1 MIVKKGFPEQI
12 PHPVLEHLINRSL
25 RIRNLPYNS
34 GADKVAESGFGLGVP
49 LSPAQRII
57 LRCCSASVDGTGV
70 LSLDIRGDA
79 DYEIIRNLLGLNNSP
94 KRLWLPSDAEII
106 EKSDAM
112 EIEFH
117 APITLLLCVAGRR
130 SGKTTIASILMASLA
145 RRVLKDS
152 EFLNDVPVLT
162 DSIISILNVA
172 CDTFQARILFK
183 MLIDNL
189 VRLGLLKENSS
200 PAERVQ
206 IGRLLMESLSSSSR
220 SSRGRTAC
228 GICFDEFA
236 HFQRTNGPLS
246 DQAVWTALIPSL
258 ATFGKKSLAVI
269 ATSPAG
275 QSGVV
280 WELFEQRGTRPG
292 MLTIQTPTWV
302 MNPHISREQL
312 DNEFQRDE
320 NLARQEYG
328 AEFLAPHGQF
338 INPDDISKCI
348 QVNILP
354 TPKNTGYHIHI
365 DLGLKHDA
373 TAIALGYLDSRN
385 EGQWRIVIEHVD
397 IIKAH
402 SGQVLNA
409 GEIETRI
416 LRLAEGKKVSG
427 ITFDQH
433 QSAYLIERLKSH
445 GYNATEFPATSKSNQ
460 QVFSFLR
467 DLITSGRI
475 VLPDNQCLIDEL
487 ESLECTIASWG
498 FKVQARYGCND
509 DSADAVA
516 ACAWF
521 LGQNA
526 SSASAWSDF
535 FSEINRKPDF

>member
-1 MIVKKGFPEQI
+1 MKKGFPEKI
-12 PHPVLEHLINRSL
+12 PHPTIKHLICRSIG
-25 RIRNLPYNS
+25 IRNLPYNS
-34 GADKVAESGFGLGVP
+34 GADKVAESGFGLGIP
-49 LSPAQRII
+49 LSPVQRII
-57 LRCCSASVDGTGV
+57 LRCVSASADGTGV

-79 DYEIIRNLLGLNNSP
+79 DYEIFRNLLGLNNLP
-94 KRLWLPSDAEII
+94 VRLWLPSDAEII
-106 EKSDAM
+106 ENNGTM
-112 EIEFH
+112 EVVFH
-117 APITLLLCVAGRR
+117 SPITLLLCVAGRR

-145 RRVLKDS
+145 RRVLKDR
-152 EFLNDVPVLT
+152 EFLKDIPVLN
-162 DSIISILNVA
+162 DSIISLLNVA

-189 VRLGLLKENSS
+189 VKLGLLTKNSF

-206 IGRLLMESLSSSSR
+206 IGRLLLESLSSSSR

-246 DQAVWTALIPSL
+246 DQAVWTALTPSL

-280 WELFEQRGTRPG
+280 WELFEQRGNRPG

-302 MNPHISREQL
+302 MNPIISREQL

-338 INPDDISKCI
+338 INPDDIEICI
-348 QVNILP
+348 QANVP
-354 TPKNTGYHIHI
+354 PAPKNTGYHIHV

-373 TAIALGYLDSRN
+373 TAIALGYMDTRD
-385 EGQWRIVIEHVD
+385 GDQWRIVIEHVD
-397 IIKAH
+397 IIKAE

-416 LRLAEGKKVSG
+416 LRLAEGKKISG

-475 VLPDNQCLIDEL
+475 VLPDNRLLIDEL
-487 ESLECTIASWG
+487 GSLECTITSWG
-498 FKVQARYGCND
+498 FRVQARYGCND

-516 ACAWF
+516 VCAWF

-526 SSASAWSDF
+526 SSASTWSDF
-535 FSEINRKPDF
+535 FSEINRKAD